1 MSATASD
8 NVGVTHVDFYVN
20 GALAVSDSTAP
31 YQYSWNTTSAANG
44 AAQLKAVA
52 YDAAGN
58 STQSA
63 IVTVNVA
70 NTDPTPPTVS
80 ITSPTGGNVAGTV
93 TVSATAS
100 DNVGVTHVDFYVN
113 GALAV
118 SDSTA
123 PYQYSWNT
131 TSAANGAAQLK
142 AVAYDAAGNSTQSAI
157 VTVNVAN
164 TDPTPPTVS
173 ITSPTGGNVS
183 GSVTVS
189 VNASDNVGV
198 THVDLLV
205 NGVLAGTDS
214 SAPYQFAWNTTSLAD
229 GPAQLKAV
237 AYDAAGNLAQSA
249 IVTVNVANLTPNY
262 QGLWWVSGGAESGWG
277 INLVHQGDQVFATWY
292 TYDASGKPWWLSMLA
307 NRISPTSETYA
318 GAIYVD
324 HGPPFSSYVGSGTP
338 AQVGNG
344 TLTFSDDSNARL
356 RLHGQRRFAIEDD
369 QPFRSRHRPAGVL
382 HLQRVTGPGERNQ
395 LPGSLVDAGGER
407 IGLGRQY
414 CASGRYPLRHLV
426 QL

>member
-1 MSATASD
+1 MVIDNVKNTSPTGVSANLRAELWASAAPFSGSFSSAYRMATTGIAPLAAGASTGKITAITGFTPPPGGLWYVAMVLTEYTGGTANDGYALRGYISFPDVIRIDGSSDTTPPTVSITSPTGGNVAGTVTVSATASD

-131 TSAANGAAQLK
+131 TSA
-142 AVAYDAAGNSTQSAI
+142 
-157 VTVNVAN
+157 
-164 TDPTPPTVS
+164 
-173 ITSPTGGNVS
+173 
-183 GSVTVS
+183 
-189 VNASDNVGV
+189 
-198 THVDLLV
+198 
-205 NGVLAGTDS
+205 
-214 SAPYQFAWNTTSLAD
+214 
-229 GPAQLKAV
+229 
-237 AYDAAGNLAQSA
+237 
-249 IVTVNVANLTPNY
+249 
-262 QGLWWVSGGAESGWG
+262 
-277 INLVHQGDQVFATWY
+277 
-292 TYDASGKPWWLSMLA
+292 
-307 NRISPTSETYA
+307 SEWR
-318 GAIYVD
+318 GAIESR
-324 HGPPFSSYVGSGTP
+324 G
-338 AQVGNG
+338 
-344 TLTFSDDSNARL
+344 L
-356 RLHGQRRFAIEDD
+356 RRGGELDPIGDRDGQRRQHGPDPAHGQHHLAHRRQRRGD
-369 QPFRSRHRPAGVL
+369 RHSVRHR
-382 HLQRVTGPGERNQ
+382 QRQR
-395 LPGSLVDAGGER
+395 GSHPR
-407 IGLGRQY
+407 
-414 CASGRYPLRHLV
+414 
-426 QL
+426 